1 MTTTKTAAEIAA
13 TRAYIEGFGA
23 LRLPACK
30 AMMQAVAA
38 EIKTVCAAANVAVGS
53 DAAKLIGCTGIA
65 AFGDWLLKGGNL
77 LDGGDIA
84 GAVAA
89 VKAAIS

>member
-13 TRAYIEGFGA
+13 TRSYIEGFGT

-38 EIKTVCAAANVAVGS
+38 EIKATCAVSGAAMGT
-53 DAAKLIGCTGIA
+53 DAAKIIGCTAIA
-65 AFGDWLLKGGNL
+65 AFGDWMLKGGSL

-89 VKAAIS
+89 VKAAMS

>member
-13 TRAYIEGFGA
+13 SRAYIEGFGA

-30 AMMQAVAA
+30 GIMQAVAA
-38 EIKTVCAAANVAVGS
+38 EIKIACTAANAVAGS
-53 DAAKLIGCTGIA
+53 DAAKVIGCAAIA
-65 AFGDWLLKGGNL
+65 AFGDWMLKGGSL

-89 VKAAIS
+89 VKAAIA